1 MIPPMKTLCTLLLC
15 LAASAASAY
24 QTTGFEV
31 FIEAGYNKISLL
43 NEQNGQNGNSLRF
56 SSPKLDN
63 QWKGVRLAFL
73 PDGDGTVCFRFGPG
87 GEGDIPAYYEDLR
100 ANGQPLESTAWKF
113 YPPTKEGS
121 RPGSIASAN
130 GEPVRL
136 KVYSAASIFIN
147 VTKAKRV
154 EISLRAKSGSFLDA
168 LTGRLADVAL
178 NLDDAS
184 KVGVPLQASALDAGK
199 QLAGDLNRLSVL
211 ADRKL
216 HVSVPPLA
224 PENVTLKSLKAK
236 VVEWT
241 RALEA
246 EQARTANDERPCLYE
261 QAADRTELK
270 KLVISAV
277 RQSAQLQTGCLL
289 EFLLQR

>member
-1 MIPPMKTLCTLLLC
+1 MKTIYLLALC
-15 LAASAASAY
+15 LCAPVATAY
-24 QTTGFEV
+24 QPTGFEV
-31 FIEAGYNKISLL
+31 FIEVGYNQIALL
-43 NEQNGQNGNSLRF
+43 NEQNGQHGNSLRF

-63 QWKGVRLAFL
+63 QWKDVRLAFL
-73 PDGDGTVCFRFGPG
+73 PEGDGTVCFRFSPG

-100 ANGQPLESTAWKF
+100 ANGQPLELTAWKF

-130 GEPVRL
+130 DEPVRL

-147 VTKAKRV
+147 VTKGARV

-184 KVGVPLQASALDAGK
+184 KVGVPLQGSGLATGK
-199 QLAGDLNRLSVL
+199 QLAGDLNRLSAL

-224 PENVTLKSLKAK
+224 PENMTLESLKAK

-246 EQARTANDERPCLYE
+246 EQARTANDDRPCLYE
-261 QAADRTELK
+261 QPADRTELK
-270 KLVISAV
+270 QLVIAAV
-277 RQSAQLQTGCLL
+277 RQAAQLQTACLL
-289 EFLLQR
+289 DFLLQR